1 MKLEVIDILKS
12 VEEVD
17 SEGKINYGLDGLHRD
32 ELIKSFVE
40 IETLDTDQFLKI
52 KETLTRIG
60 IANRR
65 EKRLY
70 TSCMLLHKKG
80 KFYICHFKELFG
92 MDEKYTQMYVEDYT
106 RRNRICEMLQEWG
119 LIKIKNSDIMYSVSE
134 EGQTTNIYVL
144 PYKDKK
150 EWDIVSKYTI
160 GTVPVKKQII

>member
-1 MKLEVIDILKS
+1 MLDEVLDILKS

-17 SEGKINYGLDGLHRD
+17 SDGKINYGLDGLHRD

-40 IETLDTDQFLKI
+40 IETINTDEFLKI

-65 EKRLY
+65 DKKLY

-92 MDEKYTQMYVEDYT
+92 MDERYTQMYVEDYT
-106 RRNRICEMLQEWG
+106 RRNRICEMLSEWG
-119 LIKIKNSDIMYSVSE
+119 LIKVKNNGIMYAVS
-134 EGQTTNIYVL
+134 GQGETTNVYIL
-144 PYKDKK
+144 PHKEKKDW
-150 EWDIVSKYTI
+150 EIVSKYSI
-160 GTVPVKKQII
+160 GTVPVKKQL

>member
-1 MKLEVIDILKS
+1 MDEVLDILKS

-17 SEGKINYGLDGLHRD
+17 SDGKINYGLDGLHRD

-40 IETLDTDQFLKI
+40 IETINTDEFLKI

-65 EKRLY
+65 DKKLY

-92 MDEKYTQMYVEDYT
+92 MDERYTQMYVEDYT

-119 LIKIKNSDIMYSVSE
+119 LIKVKNNDIMYSISG
-134 EGQTTNIYVL
+134 EGQTTNVYIL
-144 PYKDKK
+144 PHKEKKDW
-150 EWDIVSKYTI
+150 EIVSKYTI
-160 GTVPVKKQII
+160 GTVPVRKN